1 MVFKIFFVLAF
12 AHINLINGF
21 YAKTSSK
28 QMKRKQFQFMVF
40 KNSEHFSNQKILNF
54 FLAISLNL
62 VSRIV
67 SKYVKFNL
75 PKNLI
80 LSKQSL
86 DFVSG
91 I

>member
-1 MVFKIFFVLAF
+1 
-12 AHINLINGF
+12 
-21 YAKTSSK
+21 
-28 QMKRKQFQFMVF
+28 MVF